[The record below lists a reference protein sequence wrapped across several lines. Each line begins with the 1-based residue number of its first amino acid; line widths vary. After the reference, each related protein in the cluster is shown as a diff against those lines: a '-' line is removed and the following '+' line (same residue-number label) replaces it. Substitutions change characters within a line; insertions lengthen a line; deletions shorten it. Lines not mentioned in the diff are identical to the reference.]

1 MPRNIYKQ
9 IANAESS
16 PPLSEIASAKR
27 VSVFLFFFIY
37 ICCQETVDS
46 RIRNQKSG
54 IREPFYFIR
63 IEEQVNQKKSF
74 YINRLRIPI

>member
-27 VSVFLFFFIY
+27 VSVFLFFFYIY
-37 ICCQETVDS
+37 MLS
-46 RIRNQKSG
+46 RNS
-54 IREPFYFIR
+54 
-63 IEEQVNQKKSF
+63 
-74 YINRLRIPI
+74 

>member
-27 VSVFLFFFIY
+27 VSVFLFFLYIY
-37 ICCQETVDS
+37 ILS
-46 RIRNQKSG
+46 RNS
-54 IREPFYFIR
+54 
-63 IEEQVNQKKSF
+63 
-74 YINRLRIPI
+74 

>member
-27 VSVFLFFFIY
+27 VSVFLFFLYIY
-37 ICCQETVDS
+37 VVKKQLILES
-46 RIRNQKSG
+46 GIRNQESG
-54 IREPFYFIR
+54 NLFILFESR
-63 IEEQVNQKKSF
+63 NK
-74 YINRLRIPI
+74 